1 MRDPPHH
8 QPLAVRRVVVGE
20 EGREAGADKDGEP
33 LAPQRPQYAGDGGEP
48 SRPRERPGPR
58 PEREEGDLGFCGTVR
73 TDVSRR
79 RVRGPSRA
87 RTRRTCLPPVAA
99 AARKAARSASGAKPG
114 AGATRQSPTTATVAP
129 EVPAPPCAA
138 VRFRQPTES
147 RVGALRVQSTTLT
160 TRSAE
165 PWRRWPTHPVLWRG
179 PEEGGGAGVEHREAE
194 AAQHGEGAAGRRG
207 GQPEARPPC
216 VQRPGERRRQHR
228 LGEDVRSECKL
239 RRVGSVP
246 RASVPAPRPR
256 ARRPAGGRLQCPTRS
271 GDLPRATLTWSGGR
285 AALTGPVFRRARPN
299 AARQEAASL
308 PRTRKCGRAAV
319 GVAGACHSATPGR
332 PRASQRCATWRAKKL
347 NTTRSTC
354 PVAGRRSRS

>member
-1 MRDPPHH
+1 MRDPPHN

-58 PEREEGDLGFCGTVR
+58 PEREEGDLGLGGTVR

-138 VRFRQPTES
+138 ARFRQPTES
-147 RVGALRVQSTTLT
+147 SVRALGYS
-160 TRSAE
+160 
-165 PWRRWPTHPVLWRG
+165 
-179 PEEGGGAGVEHREAE
+179 
-194 AAQHGEGAAGRRG
+194 
-207 GQPEARPPC
+207 RP
-216 VQRPGERRRQHR
+216 
-228 LGEDVRSECKL
+228 L
-239 RRVGSVP
+239 
-246 RASVPAPRPR
+246 
-256 ARRPAGGRLQCPTRS
+256 
-271 GDLPRATLTWSGGR
+271 
-285 AALTGPVFRRARPN
+285 
-299 AARQEAASL
+299 
-308 PRTRKCGRAAV
+308 
-319 GVAGACHSATPGR
+319 
-332 PRASQRCATWRAKKL
+332 
-347 NTTRSTC
+347 
-354 PVAGRRSRS
+354 

>member
-138 VRFRQPTES
+138 APFRQPTES

-194 AAQHGEGAAGRRG
+194 AAQHGGGGAARRRRRRAARRAARGAPAMRSAAGRTA
-207 GQPEARPPC
+207 PSASP
-216 VQRPGERRRQHR
+216 RRR
-228 LGEDVRSECKL
+228 CKI
-239 RRVGSVP
+239 RVQT
-246 RASVPAPRPR
+246 AQ
-256 ARRPAGGRLQCPTRS
+256 GGV
-271 GDLPRATLTWSGGR
+271 
-285 AALTGPVFRRARPN
+285 GPSRV
-299 AARQEAASL
+299 S
-308 PRTRKCGRAAV
+308 PRTPPEG
-319 GVAGACHSATPGR
+319 SATCR
-332 PRASQRCATWRAKKL
+332 WQAAMSDAVR
-347 NTTRSTC
+347 
-354 PVAGRRSRS
+354 